1 MHDVILI
8 FHAKTPSN
16 MIDGVRIW
24 LYKISTEMTLIKNI
38 NQIMELYLLY
48 YIKPDR

>member
-24 LYKISTEMTLIKNI
+24 LYKISTEMTLIKT
-38 NQIMELYLLY
+38 LT
-48 YIKPDR
+48 K